1 MQFMCHTGA
10 DAILP
15 TFVVLGQIWGMLDD
29 NKVSDYFKNL
39 RLPPSNNLRPGASSP
54 FLLSQF
60 KFRSR
65 AAALGRISRIAMLTE
80 SHY

>member
-54 FLLSQF
+54 FLLSRAQIIDAEAA
-60 KFRSR
+60 R
-65 AAALGRISRIAMLTE
+65 AA
-80 SHY
+80 